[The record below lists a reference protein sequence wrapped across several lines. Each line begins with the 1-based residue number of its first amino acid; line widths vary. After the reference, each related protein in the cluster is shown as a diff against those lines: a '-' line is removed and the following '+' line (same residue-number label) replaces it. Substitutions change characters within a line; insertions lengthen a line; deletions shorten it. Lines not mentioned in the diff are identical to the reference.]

1 MTGVGSQ
8 VLEVAFGLL
17 FIYLLFSL
25 VCSALQELVSTVLGW
40 RAEQLERGLRQLLHG
55 EMPSGAPVIEELLA
69 HPRMQELTT
78 SSKARKTR
86 PLPSYI
92 SARTFSL
99 TLLDTIAPPGSGEPG
114 QDLVGRARTEVDKLK
129 DSQFKRKLAGIVDA
143 AGDDV
148 GKLRLEIEHWYDDA
162 MNRVSGWYKRKSHV
176 WLLVFGVLVAATWN
190 VDTLQVVDK
199 LWNDPAA
206 RAAVLSQADHAA
218 QAPDTD
224 ELEKLAGSYQDVK
237 ALELPVGWTG
247 GGSDS
252 PRAFPDSINLTKILG
267 LLLTALAV
275 SFGAPFWFDALS
287 KLGRLRATGK
297 PEGRN
302 PGSANP

>member
-1 MTGVGSQ
+1 
-8 VLEVAFGLL
+8 
-17 FIYLLFSL
+17 
-25 VCSALQELVSTVLGW
+25 
-40 RAEQLERGLRQLLHG
+40 
-55 EMPSGAPVIEELLA
+55 
-69 HPRMQELTT
+69 
-78 SSKARKTR
+78 
-86 PLPSYI
+86 
-92 SARTFSL
+92 
-99 TLLDTIAPPGSGEPG
+99 
-114 QDLVGRARTEVDKLK
+114 
-129 DSQFKRKLAGIVDA
+129 
-143 AGDDV
+143 
-148 GKLRLEIEHWYDDA
+148 
-162 MNRVSGWYKRKSHV
+162 
-176 WLLVFGVLVAATWN
+176 VLVAATWN

-206 RAAVLSQADHAA
+206 RAAVLSQAD
-218 QAPDTD
+218 QASDD
-224 ELEKLAGSYQDVK
+224 LEKLAGSYQDVK